1 MIADQKVNAKNNWTD
16 QNVENHWDAVAHIY
30 ISENNKVKDA
40 HDQRFS
46 FSVPHL
52 KLHAGLSLLNITSRD
67 GEAATYLQKAEP
79 GISILNAE
87 ISQGLMDVASALNP
101 NLKQI
106 KLSTYSSLPFA
117 DHSFDRILSLE
128 TLEHASDPLAFLNE
142 LYRVAKPGAI
152 MVLSCPPATSEIPYR
167 VYTFLF
173 GGHGEGPH
181 KFPSSRK
188 VKHWLAYTGWELT
201 HHEGTVLMPVG
212 PAFLRNT
219 GEKIISRMQG
229 TFIAELGIRQFYV
242 SIKH

>member
-1 MIADQKVNAKNNWTD
+1 MVADQEINAKNSWTD
-16 QNVENHWDAVAHIY
+16 HDVENHWDAVAHIY
-30 ISENNKVKDA
+30 VSENNKVKEA

-52 KLHAGLSLLNITSRD
+52 KLSNGLSLLNITSRD

-79 GISILNAE
+79 GVSIINAE
-87 ISQGLMDVASALNP
+87 ISQGLMDVAASLNP
-101 NLKQI
+101 DLTQI
-106 KLSTYSSLPFA
+106 KLKTYSNLPFA
-117 DHSFDRILSLE
+117 DYLFDRILSLE
-128 TLEHASDPLAFLNE
+128 TLEHTSDPEAFLNE

-152 MVLSCPPATSEIPYR
+152 MVLSCPPATSEIPYK

-188 VKHWLAYTGWELT
+188 VKHWLASTGWELT

-212 PAFLRNT
+212 PALIRNM
-219 GEKIISRMQG
+219 GEKIISHMQG